1 MNKQIIYFLLIF
13 FLGLPKISNAQ
24 NSDKLN
30 SKEVISG
37 LFDEQ
42 SILPIKFNYS
52 NKELKKETND
62 STYIA
67 SELSYQNGD
76 SSWTSLSIDLRARG
90 NFRRAN
96 CYFVP
101 VKISIK
107 KKNSKNTKFEGHKKL
122 KLVVPCMLEKD
133 RNDNVIK
140 EYIAYKLYEQ
150 ISPYHFNTRLVNI
163 ELTETRGKKVK
174 THAIK
179 GFLIEDD
186 KKIAKLFDGKIVERP
201 IHPIAQEELNSI
213 RCEFFQFMIGNTDFS
228 NFEQHNAK
236 LIYIDK
242 KIYPI
247 PYDFDMS
254 GLVNT
259 SYAVVPEALSAKSS
273 KMTSVTHR
281 MYRGFKRNPELIQQ
295 VRKEYID
302 NKSSML
308 QIFNDLRPLFESE
321 NEYET
326 AKEYIQ
332 SFFKILINENEF
344 QSKII
349 NRLRG

>member
-1 MNKQIIYFLLIF
+1 MNKQIIYFLLIV
-13 FLGLPKISNAQ
+13 FLSLTTISNAQ
-24 NSDKLN
+24 NSDKSEYN
-30 SKEVISG
+30 KSISG

-42 SILPIKFNYS
+42 TTLSLKLNYS

-67 SELSYQNGD
+67 SELSYQNAD
-76 SSWTSLSIDLRARG
+76 STWTSLNIDLRARG

-122 KLVVPCMLEKD
+122 KLVVPCVLEKD

-163 ELTETRGKKVK
+163 ELTEKRGKKEK
-174 THAIK
+174 NHIIK

-186 KKIAKLFDGKIVERP
+186 KKIAKHFDGKIVERP

-213 RCEFFQFMIGNTDFS
+213 RCEFFQFMIGNLDFS
-228 NFEQHNAK
+228 NFKQHNAK
-236 LIYIDK
+236 LVYIDK

-302 NKSSML
+302 NKSNML
-308 QIFNDLRPLFESE
+308 QIFIDLRPHFESE

-326 AKEYIQ
+326 AKEYIE
-332 SFFKILINENEF
+332 SFFKIIINESEF
-344 QSKII
+344 EAKIL